1 MDQSVFVIASTVA
14 KSCQTTRLGWTG
26 ELRAVGDVLRDQ
38 LIHMRQCDFDS
49 FAVREDKSAEDA
61 LKGLAAVSVVGRCS
75 AGANP

>member
-1 MDQSVFVIASTVA
+1 
-14 KSCQTTRLGWTG
+14 LGLTG
-26 ELRAVGDVLRDQ
+26 ELRAISDVLRDQ